1 MTIIMKIKKTVRSL
15 KKTMDNN
22 TPQDDLSLVE
32 HLTELRDR
40 LIRSII
46 AVTVLAI
53 IAWNFNE
60 QIFAIVRKPIL
71 PYLPENGLVFTA
83 PMDKFMAHLKVS
95 ILAGVIMACPIWIY
109 QFWMFVA
116 PGLYKNERKYGLYFI
131 FFGTLLFLIGVNF
144 VYFVVYPLAFD
155 FLLNFGGEIDKAMIT
170 INDYLSFFM
179 TTTLV
184 FGLAFELPLVLTIMG
199 MLGIVNKQILIA
211 LRRYA
216 VVIMC
221 IMSAIITPP
230 DVMSMV
236 LLVLPLCGLYEL
248 SIILVGWFGHKPEEI

>member
-1 MTIIMKIKKTVRSL
+1 METNS
-15 KKTMDNN
+15 
-22 TPQDDLSLVE
+22 PQDDYTLVE

-40 LIRSII
+40 IIRSLI
-46 AVTVLAI
+46 AVAVFAI
-53 IAWNFNE
+53 LAWNFSD
-60 QIFAIVRKPIL
+60 FFFSIVRKPIL
-71 PYLPENGLVFTA
+71 PYLPQNGLVFTA

-95 ILAGVIMACPIWIY
+95 ILTGVIASCPVWIY

-116 PGLYKNERKYGLYFI
+116 PGLYKKEKKYGLYFI

-155 FLLNFGGEIDKAMIT
+155 FLLNFGGETDQAMIT

-184 FGLAFELPLVLTIMG
+184 FGLAFELPLVLTI
-199 MLGIVNKQILIA
+199 LGIMGIVSKALLIA

-216 VVIMC
+216 IILMC
-221 IMSAIITPP
+221 VMSAVITPP

-248 SIILVGWFGHKPEEI
+248 SIILVGWFGHKPEEM

>member
-1 MTIIMKIKKTVRSL
+1 M
-15 KKTMDNN
+15 
-22 TPQDDLSLVE
+22 PQDDYTLVE
-32 HLTELRDR
+32 HLTELRTR
-40 LIRSII
+40 LIWSIL
-46 AVTVLAI
+46 AVVGLAI
-53 IAWNFNE
+53 VAWNFSD
-60 QIFAIVRKPIL
+60 FFFSVVRKPIL
-71 PYLPENGLVFTA
+71 PYLPQNGLVFTA

-95 ILAGVIMACPIWIY
+95 ILAGVVMACPVWIY

-116 PGLYKNERKYGLYFI
+116 PGLYKKEKKYGIYFI
-131 FFGTLLFLIGVNF
+131 FFGTLLFLVGVSF

-155 FLLNFGGEIDKAMIT
+155 FLLNFGGDTDTAMIT

-184 FGLAFELPLVLTIMG
+184 FGLAFELPLVLTILG
-199 MLGIVNKQILIA
+199 MMGIVNKELLIA

-216 VVIMC
+216 VIVMC
-221 IMSAIITPP
+221 VMSAIITPP

-248 SIILVGWFGHKPEEI
+248 SIILVGWFGHKPEDI

>member
-1 MTIIMKIKKTVRSL
+1 ME
-15 KKTMDNN
+15 N
-22 TPQDDLSLVE
+22 TNSQDDFTLVE

-46 AVTVLAI
+46 AVVAFAI
-53 IAWNFNE
+53 LAWNFSD
-60 QIFAIVRKPIL
+60 FFFSIVRRPIL
-71 PYLPENGLVFTA
+71 PYLPNNGLIFTA

-95 ILAGVIMACPIWIY
+95 IMVGIIMACPVWIY

-116 PGLYKNERKYGLYFI
+116 PGLYKNEKKYGIYFI
-131 FFGTLLFLIGVNF
+131 FFGTLLFLIGVTF

-155 FLLNFGGEIDKAMIT
+155 FLLNFGGETDTAMIT

-184 FGLAFELPLVLTIMG
+184 FGLAFELPLILTILG
-199 MLGIVNKQILIA
+199 MMGIVSKPLLIA

-216 VVIMC
+216 IILMC
-221 IMSAIITPP
+221 VLSAVITPP

-248 SIILVGWFGHKPEEI
+248 SIILVGWLGHKPEEI

>member
-1 MTIIMKIKKTVRSL
+1 MA
-15 KKTMDNN
+15 NPN
-22 TPQDDLSLVE
+22 PQDDYTLVE

-40 LIRSII
+40 IIRSLI
-46 AVTVLAI
+46 AVTVFAI
-53 IAWNFNE
+53 AAWNFSD
-60 QIFAIVRKPIL
+60 FFFSIVRAPIL

-95 ILAGVIMACPIWIY
+95 ILTGVILACPVWIWQI
-109 QFWMFVA
+109 WHFVA
-116 PGLYKNERKYGLYFI
+116 PGLYKNEKKYSLYFI
-131 FFGTLLFLIGVNF
+131 FFGSFLFLTGVSF
-144 VYFVVYPLAFD
+144 VYFVVYPLAFE
-155 FLLNFGGEIDKAMIT
+155 FLLNFGGETDKAMIT

-184 FGLAFELPLVLTIMG
+184 FGLAFELPLILTILG
-199 MLGIVNKQILIA
+199 MAGIVNKALLIA

-216 VVIMC
+216 VILMC
-221 IMSAIITPP
+221 VLSAVITPP

-248 SIILVGWFGHKPEEI
+248 SIVLVGWFGHKPEEI